1 MTATEAGSA
10 RFELLRGASWLTDAG
25 EVIPVPGFHEDWI
38 RSHADLVGDCRNVCD
53 VVLRRGWISV
63 ASFSEGYV
71 ELFVP
76 DRRDAAVRDRVG
88 RLLRGAAGR
97 WSTALVMSMDEEGY
111 VLLKPEDLEDPLR
124 FDHRLETGD

>member
-1 MTATEAGSA
+1 MTATQAGPS
-10 RFELLRGASWLTDAG
+10 RFELLRGASWLTEG
-25 EVIPVPGFHEDWI
+25 GVVIPVPGFHEDWI
-38 RSHADLVGDCRNVCD
+38 RTHGDLVGDCRNVCD
-53 VVLRRGWISV
+53 VVLRLGWISV

-76 DRRDAAVRDRVG
+76 DRRDAGVRARLE

-111 VLLKPEDLEDPLR
+111 VLLKPEDLEDPEGFGRKL
-124 FDHRLETGD
+124 LAGA